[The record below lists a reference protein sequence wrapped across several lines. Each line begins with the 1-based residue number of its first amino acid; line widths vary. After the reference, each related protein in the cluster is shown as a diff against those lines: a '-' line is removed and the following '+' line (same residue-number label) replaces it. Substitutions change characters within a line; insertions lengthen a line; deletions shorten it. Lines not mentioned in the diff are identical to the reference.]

1 MSNRYATAAAAV
13 KAALQD
19 NVNIVSSEFVGSGY
33 IIDCTN
39 GDVDVLVLVDRHPD
53 DLRFEGWVYG
63 GSGSDYHDQWGSWKR
78 IVDGVEVNML
88 LTNDADYYRAWCTAA
103 EVCRFLHLSG
113 VVVDKS
119 RRIAIHNIIM
129 DDSAAV
135 SEQAALDAREYYR

>member
-1 MSNRYATAAAAV
+1 MSNRYATAEAAV

-19 NVNIVSSEFVGSGY
+19 HVNIISSEFVGSGY
-33 IIDCTN
+33 IIDRAH
-39 GDVDVLVLVDRHPD
+39 GDVDLLVLVDRHPD

-63 GSGSDYHDQWGSWKR
+63 GSGGDYHNQWGSWKR
-78 IVDGVEVNML
+78 LVDGVEINML

-135 SEQAALDAREYYR
+135 SEQAALDARKYYR

>member
-1 MSNRYATAAAAV
+1 MNNRYSIAAAAV
-13 KAALQD
+13 KSALQEH
-19 NVNIVSSEFVGSGY
+19 VNIVSCEFVGSGY
-33 IIDCTN
+33 ILDQTH

-53 DLRFEGWVYG
+53 ELGFDGWLYG

-78 IVDGVEVNML
+78 VVDGIEVNML
-88 LTNDADYYRAWCTAA
+88 LTNSADYYSAWCTAA

-129 DDSAAV
+129 DDSTAID
-135 SEQAALDAREYYR
+135 EQAALEARGPFA